1 MRRNCWLAACTLY
14 LTAASVVPL
23 PAAHASA
30 PDAKST
36 PRRGIA
42 VLASSIGSDCS
53 PEDLAAFVQ
62 QWHFSPVVI
71 DWAWITAHW
80 DQTDFSALNR
90 FVQLLAAE
98 DIPVAAMYRPRFL
111 NNPTV
116 PTQTDR
122 SGKPAASH
130 GYYICFSSPQARQ
143 WGISWG
149 TRILQRCPQINEI
162 IIYNPLNQCQCP
174 ACQEAARGN
183 PDAHY
188 DAVWRFL
195 AEAKAAWQQQKAA
208 AKLGVVFVNDPEF
221 WQRGAQV
228 VDIAHPFLF
237 ITDDTDMAR
246 DAREAGAIR
255 DLLPGKMGSCLAKI
269 TWGENDR
276 VSPARLAEFDRMALE
291 GGLPYFFWT
300 FDTLFDPRLYDQ
312 KAVAQVLSKDPYL
325 PSTRASQQLPPSAS
339 EPPPTSSQ
347 PPPAPAQPAVAVG
360 QPGNL
365 TYSAQQIRSISAAV
379 LLERMLHPEPGYWQ
393 FAALN
398 ALAQKA
404 RESDAPTRGQI
415 LSLVIAA
422 MKDKSRPIDQRWQC
436 CYVISESRYEQGV
449 PDLIEL
455 LLHDDSDIVRS
466 VAAEALG
473 NLAKSANSAAAHDG
487 LLRAARQETSAR
499 VLEVLAHHLGP
510 EMPAAQPT
518 PAPAAIPVPAPAPE
532 ERIPASASSSYQ
544 GVTNPP
550 GGFHGGSLMYSPEQ
564 IRITSAEVLLE
575 RMLYPQQDYN
585 QFAALNALI
594 QKVNES
600 DPAARDQ
607 IMSLVIRTMHDQSR
621 FPYQRWQCCYVI
633 SDSRYEQ
640 GVPDLIEVLLHDSS
654 DTVRAVAE
662 EALKQFPE
670 NKAARDALLEAAR
683 QAPASQAPEAFPP
696 QPGAASTAGQPNK
709 LLYTPEQIRGMSTQ
723 EFLNRMLQPEPGYQE
738 FAAMNALAQKAK
750 ESSPA
755 IRKGILSLVI
765 AAMHDSSRPV
775 YQRYQCCYVL
785 SGCGDERAVPDLV
798 QVLLGDQSDTMRAV
812 AAEALA
818 QFAASAAARDALLQA
833 ARRETSP
840 NVLEVLTRRLGKEM
854 PAPRSRPA
862 PAVARPVEEL
872 APAGPPQ
879 PPPGPAPPVT
889 EPLPWPFPGDQKSQ
903 EIFNNYQQVTD
914 IYVHGALDF
923 IHPAGTPVMAVDS
936 GYVAAIYT
944 NYPDWITHYFFIVTP
959 EKGGREGWCYTHLD
973 PRTFTFK
980 EGDFVHQGQRLGSLV
995 DFSVG
1000 NQPGVSHLHLH
1011 YVSFTISAS
1020 GEVKTRSLMD
1030 PLYFFDWHDTEPP
1043 LLQPL
1048 RFVVEDTNRQFQADA
1063 AGVVTVGGRADI
1075 LAAVADSAYPGHL
1088 GNLGVPVVMFS
1099 ISDGTHTMQ
1108 KLVVDHRGALAEK
1121 MQVQPLYL
1129 SDEERKAFI
1138 NPDSFP
1144 RYQMLRVTKTDGDG
1158 RITPRDAR
1166 ECWDTTALDRAG
1178 NPVWPDGQYSVNVYA
1193 WDIAGNRAVAGALV
1207 RVNNG

>member
-1 MRRNCWLAACTLY
+1 
-14 LTAASVVPL
+14 
-23 PAAHASA
+23 
-30 PDAKST
+30 
-36 PRRGIA
+36 
-42 VLASSIGSDCS
+42 
-53 PEDLAAFVQ
+53 
-62 QWHFSPVVI
+62 
-71 DWAWITAHW
+71 
-80 DQTDFSALNR
+80 
-90 FVQLLAAE
+90 
-98 DIPVAAMYRPRFL
+98 
-111 NNPTV
+111 
-116 PTQTDR
+116 
-122 SGKPAASH
+122 
-130 GYYICFSSPQARQ
+130 
-143 WGISWG
+143 
-149 TRILQRCPQINEI
+149 
-162 IIYNPLNQCQCP
+162 
-174 ACQEAARGN
+174 
-183 PDAHY
+183 
-188 DAVWRFL
+188 
-195 AEAKAAWQQQKAA
+195 
-208 AKLGVVFVNDPEF
+208 
-221 WQRGAQV
+221 
-228 VDIAHPFLF
+228 
-237 ITDDTDMAR
+237 
-246 DAREAGAIR
+246 
-255 DLLPGKMGSCLAKI
+255 
-269 TWGENDR
+269 
-276 VSPARLAEFDRMALE
+276 
-291 GGLPYFFWT
+291 
-300 FDTLFDPRLYDQ
+300 
-312 KAVAQVLSKDPYL
+312 
-325 PSTRASQQLPPSAS
+325 
-339 EPPPTSSQ
+339 
-347 PPPAPAQPAVAVG
+347 
-360 QPGNL
+360 
-365 TYSAQQIRSISAAV
+365 
-379 LLERMLHPEPGYWQ
+379 
-393 FAALN
+393 
-398 ALAQKA
+398 
-404 RESDAPTRGQI
+404 
-415 LSLVIAA
+415 
-422 MKDKSRPIDQRWQC
+422 
-436 CYVISESRYEQGV
+436 
-449 PDLIEL
+449 
-455 LLHDDSDIVRS
+455 
-466 VAAEALG
+466 
-473 NLAKSANSAAAHDG
+473 
-487 LLRAARQETSAR
+487 
-499 VLEVLAHHLGP
+499 
-510 EMPAAQPT
+510 
-518 PAPAAIPVPAPAPE
+518 
-532 ERIPASASSSYQ
+532 
-544 GVTNPP
+544 
-550 GGFHGGSLMYSPEQ
+550 
-564 IRITSAEVLLE
+564 
-575 RMLYPQQDYN
+575 
-585 QFAALNALI
+585 
-594 QKVNES
+594 
-600 DPAARDQ
+600 
-607 IMSLVIRTMHDQSR
+607 
-621 FPYQRWQCCYVI
+621 
-633 SDSRYEQ
+633 
-640 GVPDLIEVLLHDSS
+640 
-654 DTVRAVAE
+654 
-662 EALKQFPE
+662 
-670 NKAARDALLEAAR
+670 
-683 QAPASQAPEAFPP
+683 
-696 QPGAASTAGQPNK
+696 
-709 LLYTPEQIRGMSTQ
+709 
-723 EFLNRMLQPEPGYQE
+723 
-738 FAAMNALAQKAK
+738 
-750 ESSPA
+750 
-755 IRKGILSLVI
+755 
-765 AAMHDSSRPV
+765 
-775 YQRYQCCYVL
+775 
-785 SGCGDERAVPDLV
+785 
-798 QVLLGDQSDTMRAV
+798 VLLGDQSDTMRAV